1 MGLLD
6 FILNI
11 FKNNKKNAKIITKNL
26 SKTFGEKDPLEVGL
40 YAENNIPIVDK
51 NLTIEIN
58 GVTYQRKTDQDGI
71 VRLNINL
78 PVESYEAKIEFFDDD
93 STGDEPTE
101 IDIPAFLKNKNF

>member
-1 MGLLD
+1 MEVNCMGLLD

-51 NLTIEIN
+51 NLTIESNEGLIKEEE
-58 GVTYQRKTDQDGI
+58 R
-71 VRLNINL
+71 
-78 PVESYEAKIEFFDDD
+78 E
-93 STGDEPTE
+93 
-101 IDIPAFLKNKNF
+101 